1 MVKKTTTNKQTNKN
15 NPKEWKKG
23 EEQGK
28 ASSEEVT
35 DGTDKFKYI
44 SNFTRG
50 ISQ

>member
-1 MVKKTTTNKQTNKN
+1 MVKKNNNKQTNKN
-15 NPKEWKKG
+15 NPKELKTR

-44 SNFTRG
+44 SNFIRG